1 MKKIFIFLII
11 ILSPSFLF
19 AHDYSIGDLIID
31 HPMLKKN
38 AKNAK
43 GFLMITN
50 KGNED
55 IYLLD
60 GRSFFSNEIEL
71 HRSSNTNQNTMYLV
85 DKIKVPANSSISFKD
100 LNYHIMFYNYNKKL
114 EWFEDH
120 SALLKFSNNQ
130 EIEINFDLNE

>member
-1 MKKIFIFLII
+1 
-11 ILSPSFLF
+11 
-19 AHDYSIGDLIID
+19 
-31 HPMLKKN
+31 
-38 AKNAK
+38 
-43 GFLMITN
+43 MITN

-100 LNYHIMFYNYNKKL
+100 LNYHIMFYNYNKNIKVV
-114 EWFEDH
+114 WR
-120 SALLKFSNNQ
+120 S
-130 EIEINFDLNE
+130 